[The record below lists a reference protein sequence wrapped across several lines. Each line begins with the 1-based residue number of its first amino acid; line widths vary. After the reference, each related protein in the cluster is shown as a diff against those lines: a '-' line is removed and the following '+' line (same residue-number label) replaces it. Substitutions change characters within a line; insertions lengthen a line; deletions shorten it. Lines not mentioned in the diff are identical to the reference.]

1 MDFITDHKLR
11 VGKQLARLTQ
21 QAVTE
26 SRSEPRPFPGSD
38 AHLLHHNGLTPL
50 HGALGSGALLTTQL

>member
-1 MDFITDHKLR
+1 MDFITDHKLK

-21 QAVTE
+21 RAVTE
-26 SRSEPRPFPGSD
+26 SRSEPRPFPGSE
-38 AHLLHHNGLTPL
+38 AHSRHTALTPL